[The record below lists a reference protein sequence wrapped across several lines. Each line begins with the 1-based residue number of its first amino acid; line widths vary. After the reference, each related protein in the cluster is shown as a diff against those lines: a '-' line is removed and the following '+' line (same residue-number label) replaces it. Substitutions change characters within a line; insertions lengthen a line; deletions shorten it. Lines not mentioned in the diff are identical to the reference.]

1 MAGTSAAAKKRK
13 TKDDKKRDN
22 HCLPDDMHFSS
33 RQLVTLFLK
42 PKFSVRVFVFS
53 CMLYVV
59 RKIYVV
65 DRSFLMSAQDARS
78 TWASTDK

>member
-53 CMLYVV
+53 CVL
-59 RKIYVV
+59 
-65 DRSFLMSAQDARS
+65 
-78 TWASTDK
+78 WCC